1 MVILQSNELLMMV
14 FSDMMHKK
22 IHFIFILLFS
32 CFQLAAQQ
40 KLTSEATVSVVTCGP
55 GSELYSAFG
64 HSAFRVYD
72 PLLKLD
78 KIYNYGTFDFNKPNF
93 YLNFAKGKLTY
104 QLSTTRYGYFLQQ
117 FNYENRWVKTQ
128 ELDLDETDVQA
139 VYDFLENNAKP
150 ENKSYQYD
158 FFYDNCSTKIEEVI
172 KAVLKEKVTFDNNH
186 ITDHKSH
193 RDLIADYTAEK
204 FKWGKFGI
212 DLALGSVID
221 REATTFEYK
230 FLPDYIYLGFNNA
243 TINVDGKN
251 KPLVKAN
258 NTVLNEVKQPVP
270 FSITQPFIV
279 FLVIALFLIYKTY
292 QNYTTDKRSKW
303 VDFFLYFITGLIGI
317 MVLLLWFAS
326 SHTAT
331 YRNLNFLWAF
341 APNLVVAFFMFKKVL
356 PKWLKNYNKLLLVLL
371 VIQAVLWLLKI
382 QDFNIAILP
391 IITMLFVR
399 YSFLI
404 LRRK

>member
-1 MVILQSNELLMMV
+1 MGFSNTMR
-14 FSDMMHKK
+14 KK
-22 IHFIFILLFS
+22 FHFIFILLFS
-32 CFQLAAQQ
+32 SFQLTAQQ
-40 KLTSEATVSVVTCGP
+40 KLTSEATVSVVTCGS

-64 HSAFRVYD
+64 HSAFRIYD

-93 YLNFAKGKLTY
+93 YLNFAKGKLIY
-104 QLSTTRYGYFLQQ
+104 QLSTTSYGYFLQQ

-128 ELDLDETDVQA
+128 ELALNEADVQA

-150 ENKSYQYD
+150 ENRSYQYD

-172 KAVLKEKVTFDNNH
+172 KTVLKDKVTFNNSH
-186 ITDHKSH
+186 ITDNKSH

-221 REATTFEYK
+221 RPATPVEYK
-230 FLPDYIYLGFNNA
+230 FLPDYIYLGFNMA
-243 TINVDGKN
+243 TIIIDGEN
-251 KPLVKAN
+251 KPLVKDE
-258 NTVLNEVKQPVP
+258 NTVLNENMPPQP
-270 FSITQPFIV
+270 FSVLQPYIV
-279 FLVIALFLIYKTY
+279 FLVIALFFIFKTY
-292 QNYTTDKRSKW
+292 QNYKSHRRTKW
-303 VDFFLYFITGLIGI
+303 VDFSLYFITGAIGVV
-317 MVLLLWFAS
+317 VLLLWFAT

-331 YRNLNFLWAF
+331 YKNFNFLWAF
-341 APNLVVAFFMFKKVL
+341 APNLVVAFFMFKEVL

-371 VIQAVLWLLKI
+371 AIQAILWILKI
-382 QDFNIAILP
+382 QVFNLAIIP
-391 IITMLFVR
+391 IIAMLFVR

-404 LRRK
+404 LNRK

>member
-1 MVILQSNELLMMV
+1 MMR
-14 FSDMMHKK
+14 KK
-22 IHFIFILLFS
+22 FHFIFILLFS
-32 CFQLAAQQ
+32 CFQLVAQQ

-55 GSELYSAFG
+55 GTELYSAFG

-93 YLNFAKGKLTY
+93 YLNFAKGKLIY

-128 ELDLDETDVQA
+128 ELALNEADVQA

-150 ENKSYQYD
+150 ENMSYQYD

-172 KAVLKEKVTFDNNH
+172 KAVLKDKVTFYNNH
-186 ITDHKSH
+186 ITNQKSH

-221 REATTFEYK
+221 DPATPVEFK
-230 FLPDYIYLGFNNA
+230 FLPDYIYLGFINA

-251 KPLVKAN
+251 KPLVKVE

-279 FLVIALFLIYKTY
+279 FLMIALFFIYKTY
-292 QNYTTDKRSKW
+292 QNYTDKRRTKW
-303 VDFFLYFITGLIGI
+303 VDFSLYFITGAIGVV
-317 MVLLLWFAS
+317 VLLLWFAT

-331 YRNLNFLWAF
+331 YRNFNFLWAF
-341 APNLVVAFFMFKKVL
+341 APHLVVSFFTFKETL
-356 PKWLKNYNKLLLVLL
+356 PKWLANYNKLLLVLL
-371 VIQAVLWLLKI
+371 SIQAVLWLLKI
-382 QDFNIAILP
+382 QVFNLAIIP
-391 IITMLFVR
+391 IIVMLFVR

-404 LRRK
+404 SKQKKI

>member
-1 MVILQSNELLMMV
+1 MN
-14 FSDMMHKK
+14 KK
-22 IHFIFILLFS
+22 FHFIFIFIFS
-32 CFQLAAQQ
+32 CLQLVAQQ
-40 KLTSEATVSVVTCGP
+40 KLSSEATVSVVTCGP
-55 GSELYSAFG
+55 GTELYSAFG

-93 YLNFAKGKLTY
+93 YLNFAKGKLIY

-128 ELDLDETDVQA
+128 ELALNEADVQA
-139 VYDFLENNAKP
+139 IYDFLENNAKP
-150 ENKSYQYD
+150 ENSSYQYD

-172 KAVLKEKVTFDNNH
+172 KAVLKDKVTFGNNH
-186 ITDHKSH
+186 ITDQKSH

-221 REATTFEYK
+221 REATAAEFK
-230 FLPDYIYLGFNNA
+230 FLPDYIHLGFNNA

-251 KPLVKAN
+251 RPLVKTD
-258 NTVLNEVKQPVP
+258 NTVLNENIQPQP
-270 FSITQPFIV
+270 FSLLQPFLV
-279 FLVIALFLIYKTY
+279 FLVISLFFMLKTY
-292 QNYTTDKRSKW
+292 QNYKSDKRSKW
-303 VDFFLYFITGLIGI
+303 VDFSLYFMTGIIGVV
-317 MVLLLWFAS
+317 VLLLWFAT

-331 YRNLNFLWAF
+331 YKNFNFLWAF
-341 APNLVVAFFMFKKVL
+341 APNLVVAFFMFKAVL

-371 VIQAVLWLLKI
+371 AIQAILWILKI
-382 QDFNIAILP
+382 QVFNVAVIP
-391 IITMLFVR
+391 IIAMLFVR
-399 YSFLI
+399 YSYLI
-404 LRRK
+404 AKQK

>member
-1 MVILQSNELLMMV
+1 MS
-14 FSDMMHKK
+14 KK
-22 IHFIFILLFS
+22 FNFIFLLFFS

-40 KLTSEATVSVVTCGP
+40 KLSSEATVSVVTCGQ

-93 YLNFAKGKLTY
+93 YLNFAKGKLIY
-104 QLSTTRYGYFLQQ
+104 QLSTAHYGYFLQQ

-128 ELDLDETDVQA
+128 ELDLHDIDVQA

-150 ENKSYQYD
+150 ENRSYQYD

-172 KAVLKEKVTFDNNH
+172 KAVLKDKVIFNNNH
-186 ITDHKSH
+186 ITSHKSH
-193 RDLIADYTAEK
+193 RDLIADYTADK

-221 REATTFEYK
+221 KEASLAEYK

-243 TINVDGKN
+243 TINFDGN
-251 KPLVKAN
+251 IKPLVKADHK
-258 NTVLNEVKQPVP
+258 VLDERVSPQP
-270 FSITQPFIV
+270 FSILQPFIV
-279 FLVIALFLIYKTY
+279 FLVIALFFIWKTY
-292 QNYTTDKRSKW
+292 QNYSSNKRTKW
-303 VDFFLYFITGLIGI
+303 VDFILYFISGLIGI
-317 MVLLLWFAS
+317 VVLLLWFAT

-331 YRNLNFLWAF
+331 YKNLNFLWAF
-341 APNLVVAFFMFKKVL
+341 APNLVVAVFMFNSVL
-356 PKWLKNYNKLLLVLL
+356 PKWLANYNKLLLVLL
-371 VIQAVLWLLKI
+371 AIQSILWILEV
-382 QDFNIAILP
+382 QVFNIAIIP
-391 IITMLFVR
+391 IMAMLFIR
-399 YSFLI
+399 YSYLI
-404 LRRK
+404 VKKR

>member
-172 KAVLKEKVTFDNNH
+172 KAVLKDKVTFNNNH

-221 REATTFEYK
+221 REATTAEYK

>member
-1 MVILQSNELLMMV
+1 MD
-14 FSDMMHKK
+14 FSGTMNKK
-22 IHFIFILLFS
+22 FHFIFILIFG
-32 CFQLAAQQ
+32 CFQLSAQQ
-40 KLTSEATVSVVTCGP
+40 KLSSEASVSVVTCGP
-55 GSELYSAFG
+55 GTDLYSAFG

-72 PLLKLD
+72 PFLKLD

-128 ELDLDETDVQA
+128 ELALNEADVQA

-150 ENKSYQYD
+150 ENMSYQYD

-172 KAVLKEKVTFDNNH
+172 KAVLKDKVTFNNNH
-186 ITDHKSH
+186 ITAQKSH
-193 RDLIADYTAEK
+193 RDLIANYTAEK

-221 REATTFEYK
+221 DPATPVEFK
-230 FLPDYIYLGFNNA
+230 FLPDYIYLGFNKA

-251 KPLVKAN
+251 KPLVKVE

-279 FLVIALFLIYKTY
+279 FLMIALFFIYKTY
-292 QNYTTDKRSKW
+292 QNYTDKRRTKW
-303 VDFFLYFITGLIGI
+303 VDFTLYFITGAIGVV
-317 MVLLLWFAS
+317 VLLLWFAT

-331 YRNLNFLWAF
+331 YRNFNFLWAF
-341 APNLVVAFFMFKKVL
+341 APNLVVSFFAFKETL
-356 PKWLKNYNKLLLVLL
+356 PKWLANYNKLLLVLL
-371 VIQAVLWLLKI
+371 AIQAVLWLLKI
-382 QDFNIAILP
+382 QVFNLAIIP
-391 IITMLFVR
+391 IIVMLSVR

-404 LRRK
+404 SKQKKI

>member
-1 MVILQSNELLMMV
+1 MS
-14 FSDMMHKK
+14 KK
-22 IHFIFILLFS
+22 IHIIFIFIFS
-32 CFQLAAQQ
+32 CFQLTAQQ
-40 KLTSEATVSVVTCGP
+40 KLSSEATVSVVTCGP

-72 PLLKLD
+72 SLLKLD

-93 YLNFAKGKLTY
+93 YLNFAKGKLIY

-128 ELDLDETDVQA
+128 ELNLNEADVQA

-150 ENKSYQYD
+150 ENMSYQYD

-172 KAVLKEKVTFDNNH
+172 KAVLKDKVTFNNNH
-186 ITDHKSH
+186 IADQKSH

-221 REATTFEYK
+221 RQATSAEFK

-251 KPLVKAN
+251 IPLVKADN
-258 NTVLNEVKQPVP
+258 NVLNEVKQPQP
-270 FSITQPFIV
+270 FSVFQPFIV
-279 FLVIALFLIYKTY
+279 FLLISFFFIFKTY
-292 QNYTTDKRSKW
+292 QDFTVKKRTKW
-303 VDFFLYFITGLIGI
+303 VDFSLYFITGVIGVV
-317 MVLLLWFAS
+317 VLLLWFAT

-331 YRNLNFLWAF
+331 YENFNFLWAF
-341 APNLVVAFFMFKKVL
+341 APNLVVSFFMFKKII
-356 PKWLKNYNKLLLVLL
+356 PKWLVNYNKLLLVLL
-371 VIQAVLWLLKI
+371 IIQAILWILKI
-382 QDFNIAILP
+382 QVFNIAIIP
-391 IITMLFVR
+391 ILVMLFVR
-399 YSFLI
+399 YGYLI
-404 LRRK
+404 AKQK

>member
-1 MVILQSNELLMMV
+1 MIL
-14 FSDMMHKK
+14 KK
-22 IHFIFILLFS
+22 FHFIFILLFS
-32 CFQLAAQQ
+32 CFQLMAQQ
-40 KLTSEATVSVVTCGP
+40 KLSSEATVSVITCGP

-93 YLNFAKGKLTY
+93 YLNFAKGKLIY

-128 ELDLDETDVQA
+128 ELALNDADVQA

-150 ENKSYQYD
+150 ENMSYQYD

-172 KAVLKEKVTFDNNH
+172 KAVLKDKVTFNNNH
-186 ITDHKSH
+186 ISDKKSH

-221 REATTFEYK
+221 RDATAIEYK

-243 TINVDGKN
+243 TISVDGEN
-251 KPLVKAN
+251 IPLVKAN
-258 NTVLNEVKQPVP
+258 NTVLNENIQQMP
-270 FSITQPFIV
+270 FSMLQPFIV
-279 FLVIALFLIYKTY
+279 FLVISLFFIFKTY
-292 QNYTTDKRSKW
+292 QNYKSNKRSEW
-303 VDFFLYFITGLIGI
+303 IDFSLYFMSGIIGVV
-317 MVLLLWFAS
+317 VLLLWFAT

-331 YRNLNFLWAF
+331 YKNFNFLWAF
-341 APNLVVAFFMFKKVL
+341 APNLVVSFFMFKKVL
-356 PKWLKNYNKLLLVLL
+356 PKWLKNYNKLLLILL
-371 VIQAVLWLLKI
+371 AIQVVLWVIKI
-382 QDFNIAILP
+382 QVFNLAIIP
-391 IITMLFVR
+391 IITMLFAR

-404 LRRK
+404 LKQKKE

>member
-1 MVILQSNELLMMV
+1 MRKK
-14 FSDMMHKK
+14 FS
-22 IHFIFILLFS
+22 FIFILIFS
-32 CFQLAAQQ
+32 CLQLTAQQ
-40 KLTSEATVSVVTCGP
+40 KLTSEATVSAVTCGP
-55 GSELYSAFG
+55 GDELYSAFG

-93 YLNFAKGKLTY
+93 YLNFAKGKLIY
-104 QLSTTRYGYFLQQ
+104 QLSTTRYGYFLQE
-117 FNYENRWVKTQ
+117 FNYEKRWVKTQ
-128 ELDLDETDVQA
+128 ELALDEADVQA

-150 ENKSYQYD
+150 ENMSYQYD

-172 KAVLKEKVTFDNNH
+172 KTVLKDKVTFNNDH

-221 REATTFEYK
+221 DPATPAEFK

-251 KPLVKAN
+251 KPLVKAEK
-258 NTVLNEVKQPVP
+258 TVLNEVKQPVP

-279 FLVIALFLIYKTY
+279 FLVIALFFIFKTY
-292 QNYTTDKRSKW
+292 QNYTAKKRSKW
-303 VDFFLYFITGLIGI
+303 IDFSLYFMTGAIGVV
-317 MVLLLWFAS
+317 VLLLWFAT

-331 YRNLNFLWAF
+331 YKNFNFLWAF
-341 APNLVVAFFMFKKVL
+341 APNLVVSLFMFKETL
-356 PKWLKNYNKLLLVLL
+356 PKWLANYNKLLLVLL
-371 VIQAVLWLLKI
+371 VIQAVLWFLKI
-382 QDFNIAILP
+382 QVFNVAVIPVMA
-391 IITMLFVR
+391 MLFVR
-399 YSFLI
+399 YSYLI
-404 LRRK
+404 LKRK

>member
-1 MVILQSNELLMMV
+1 MN
-14 FSDMMHKK
+14 KK
-22 IHFIFILLFS
+22 FHFIFMILFS
-32 CFQLAAQQ
+32 CLQLAAQQ
-40 KLTSEATVSVVTCGP
+40 KLTSKASVSVVTGGP
-55 GSELYSAFG
+55 GNELYSAFG

-104 QLSTTRYGYFLQQ
+104 QLSTTRFGYFLQE

-128 ELDLDETDVQA
+128 QLDLEEIDVQA

-150 ENKSYQYD
+150 ENRSYQYD
-158 FFYDNCSTKIEEVI
+158 FFYDNCSTKMEEVI
-172 KAVLKEKVTFDNNH
+172 RAVLKNKVTFNNSH
-186 ITDHKSH
+186 ISSHKSH

-221 REATTFEYK
+221 KEATPEEYK

-243 TINVDGKN
+243 TINIDGKN
-251 KPLVKAN
+251 KTLVKADN
-258 NTVLNEVKQPVP
+258 IVLIEQKRPQSNSILNP
-270 FSITQPFIV
+270 FNI
-279 FLVIALFLIYKTY
+279 FLIISLFFIFKTY
-292 QNYTTDKRSKW
+292 QNYTADKRSKW
-303 VDFFLYFITGLIGI
+303 IDFSLYFVTGLVGVA
-317 MVLLLWFAS
+317 VLLLWFAT

-331 YRNLNFLWAF
+331 YKNLNFLWAF
-341 APNLVVAFFMFKKVL
+341 APNLVVAFLMFKSVL
-356 PKWLKNYNKLLLVLL
+356 PKWLPNYNKLLLVLL
-371 VIQAVLWLLKI
+371 AVQTVLWILEV
-382 QDFNIAILP
+382 QVFNIAIIP
-391 IITMLFVR
+391 IMAMLFIR

-404 LRRK
+404 LKQK

>member
-1 MVILQSNELLMMV
+1 MS
-14 FSDMMHKK
+14 KK
-22 IHFIFILLFS
+22 IHFIFIFIFS
-32 CFQLAAQQ
+32 CFQLIAQQ
-40 KLTSEATVSVVTCGP
+40 KLSSEASVSVVTCGP

-72 PLLKLD
+72 PLMKLD

-93 YLNFAKGKLTY
+93 YLNFAKGKLIY

-128 ELDLDETDVQA
+128 ELNLNEADIQA

-150 ENKSYQYD
+150 ENMSYQYD

-172 KAVLKEKVTFDNNH
+172 KAVLKDKVTFNNNH
-186 ITDHKSH
+186 IADQKSH

-221 REATTFEYK
+221 RPATSAEFK

-251 KPLVKAN
+251 IPLVKADN
-258 NTVLNEVKQPVP
+258 NVLNEVKQPQP
-270 FSITQPFIV
+270 FSVFQPFIV
-279 FLVIALFLIYKTY
+279 FLVISFFFIFKTY
-292 QNYTTDKRSKW
+292 QDFTVKKRTKW
-303 VDFFLYFITGLIGI
+303 VDFSLYFITGVIGVV
-317 MVLLLWFAS
+317 VLLLWFAT

-331 YRNLNFLWAF
+331 YENFNFLWAF
-341 APNLVVAFFMFKKVL
+341 APNLVVSFFMFKSVL
-356 PKWLKNYNKLLLVLL
+356 PKWFANYNKLLLVLL
-371 VIQAVLWLLKI
+371 IIQAILWILKI
-382 QDFNIAILP
+382 QVFNIAIIP
-391 IITMLFVR
+391 ILVMLFVR
-399 YSFLI
+399 YGYLI
-404 LRRK
+404 AKQK

>member
-1 MVILQSNELLMMV
+1 MG
-14 FSDMMHKK
+14 FSDMIRKK
-22 IHFIFILLFS
+22 FHFIFILLFS
-32 CFQLAAQQ
+32 CFQLTAQQ
-40 KLTSEATVSVVTCGP
+40 KLTSEATVNVVTCGP

-93 YLNFAKGKLTY
+93 YLNFAKGKLIY
-104 QLSTTRYGYFLQQ
+104 QLSTTHYGYFLQQ

-128 ELDLDETDVQA
+128 ELALNEADVQA
-139 VYDFLENNAKP
+139 VYEFLENNAKP
-150 ENKSYQYD
+150 ENMSYQYD

-172 KAVLKEKVTFDNNH
+172 KAVLKDKVTFNNDH
-186 ITDHKSH
+186 ITDQKSH

-221 REATTFEYK
+221 RDATAIEYK

-251 KPLVKAN
+251 IPLIKAN
-258 NTVLNEVKQPVP
+258 NTVLNENIPPQP
-270 FSITQPFIV
+270 FSMLQPFIV
-279 FLVIALFLIYKTY
+279 FLLIALFFIFKTY
-292 QNYTTDKRSKW
+292 LNYKNGKRTKW
-303 VDFFLYFITGLIGI
+303 VDFFLYFITGALGVV
-317 MVLLLWFAS
+317 VLLLWFAT

-331 YRNLNFLWAF
+331 YKNFNFLWAF
-341 APNLVVAFFMFKKVL
+341 APNLVVSFFMFKEIL
-356 PKWLKNYNKLLLVLL
+356 PKWLTNYNKLLLLL
-371 VIQAVLWLLKI
+371 LTIQAILWVLKI
-382 QDFNIAILP
+382 QVFNLAIIP

-404 LRRK
+404 LNRK

>member
-1 MVILQSNELLMMV
+1 MI
-14 FSDMMHKK
+14 
-22 IHFIFILLFS
+22 LFS
-32 CFQLAAQQ
+32 CLQLAAQQ
-40 KLTSEATVSVVTCGP
+40 KLTSKASVSVVTGGP
-55 GSELYSAFG
+55 GNELYSAFG

-104 QLSTTRYGYFLQQ
+104 QLSTTRFGYFLQE

-128 ELDLDETDVQA
+128 QLDLEEIDVQA

-150 ENKSYQYD
+150 ENRSYQYD
-158 FFYDNCSTKIEEVI
+158 FFYDNCSTKMEEVI
-172 KAVLKEKVTFDNNH
+172 RAVLKNKVTFNNSH
-186 ITDHKSH
+186 ISSHKSH

-221 REATTFEYK
+221 KEATPEEYK

-243 TINVDGKN
+243 TINIDGKN
-251 KPLVKAN
+251 KTLVKADN
-258 NTVLNEVKQPVP
+258 IVLIEQKRPQSNSILNP
-270 FSITQPFIV
+270 FNI
-279 FLVIALFLIYKTY
+279 FLIISLFFIFKTY
-292 QNYTTDKRSKW
+292 QNYTADKRSKW
-303 VDFFLYFITGLIGI
+303 IDFSLYFVTGLVGVA
-317 MVLLLWFAS
+317 VLLLWFAT

-331 YRNLNFLWAF
+331 YKNLNFLWAF
-341 APNLVVAFFMFKKVL
+341 APNLVVAFLMFKSVL
-356 PKWLKNYNKLLLVLL
+356 PKWLPNYNKLLLVLL
-371 VIQAVLWLLKI
+371 AVQTVLWILEV
-382 QDFNIAILP
+382 QVFNIAIIP
-391 IITMLFVR
+391 IMAMLFIR

-404 LRRK
+404 LKQK